1 MIIYFSNKLCQ
12 RYRNIDQYYHYLYKN
27 LLNTKQMMSNLH
39 IQNGQTIQEDNELNF
54 ERLKNPKQKQ
64 LRNYLG
70 KEDARGDDQRQ
81 KIVKPIEKLI
91 DKVKRSKNKS
101 EASTETQID
110 VTQPRGR
117 KQSNSQIISEIVE
130 QEEEHKKESKKGF
143 FNVASQ
149 ETHFIKDRHLFF
161 QSLTKSTSTF
171 LSLLKNSGSK
181 SKTQQFIE
189 RTVLLQ
195 KVVPKQMCSLC
206 HAEDF
211 VKIQLLGKGA
221 CGIVEK
227 QLFKPLE
234 QEVAM
239 KKYLMEENLDEFDS
253 EVFIMKSKQS
263 EFIPKLIFYQR
274 ESQQIYMELGMITLE
289 TYDLYL
295 RRNHLDISEKFA
307 VWILKQLLIINKY
320 MFNEGFHHSDIKPGN
335 IIITFNEL
343 QNMKIK
349 LIDFGASSIFPED
362 YWIQYTP
369 LFQCPDLFKKVE
381 QSQHLN
387 RQEILFAEFFA
398 SCRSVQLLTLANH
411 PKRKQLFLLES
422 IDEYLSDQV
431 IGEKYNYLRVILQYM
446 FKLKSLKSM
455 DEKDFTFLNL
465 LLNIG
470 VNTNDYVR
478 DIENAYQYIESTTN
492 Q

>member
-1 MIIYFSNKLCQ
+1 MMT
-12 RYRNIDQYYHYLYKN
+12 N
-27 LLNTKQMMSNLH
+27 LT
-39 IQNGQTIQEDNELNF
+39 IQNKQIVQEDTELNF
-54 ERLKNPKQKQ
+54 ERQKIPKQKQ
-64 LRNYLG
+64 LKQYL
-70 KEDARGDDQRQ
+70 ADDIDNVEQHKKR
-81 KIVKPIEKLI
+81 VKPIDKLI
-91 DKVKRSKNKS
+91 DEVKRSKNKS
-101 EASTETQID
+101 IWSTETQD
-110 VTQPRGR
+110 DCTQLRGR
-117 KQSNSQIISEIVE
+117 KNSNTSQIISEVFE
-130 QEEEHKKESKKGF
+130 QEEEHRKEAKKGF
-143 FNVASQ
+143 FNVASK
-149 ETHFIKDRHLFF
+149 EVHLVKDRHLIF
-161 QSLTKSTSTF
+161 QSLTKSTSAF
-171 LSLLKNSGSK
+171 LHILKNSGSK
-181 SKTQQFIE
+181 TKTQQFIE

-206 HAEDF
+206 QAEDF
-211 VKIQLLGKGA
+211 VKIKLLGKGA
-221 CGIVEK
+221 CGLVEK

-239 KKYLMEENLDEFDS
+239 KKYLREENLDEFDS

-274 ESQQIYMELGMITLE
+274 ESQQIFMELGMITLE

-295 RRNHLDISEKFA
+295 RRNGLDLSENLG

-343 QNMKIK
+343 QQMKIK

-381 QSQHLN
+381 QSEHLN

-398 SCRSVQLLTLANH
+398 SCRSIQLLTLANH

-422 IDEYLSDQV
+422 INEYLSDQV
-431 IGEKYNYLRVILQYM
+431 ICQKYSYLRVILQYM
-446 FKLKSLKSM
+446 FQLKSLKSL
-455 DEKDFTFLNL
+455 DEKDFSFLNL
-465 LLNIG
+465 LLNMG
-470 VNTNDYVR
+470 VNTNDYLR
-478 DIENAYQYIESTTN
+478 DIENAYQHIESTN